1 MKSKIKNHV
10 NLVNHVKINVMTDEK
25 TTRTFLAIDLP
36 EKIITQLID
45 IQDGLKASV
54 KGIRWTRPEGIH
66 LTLKFFGN
74 ISENDIVNI
83 SGVVEKKTKDAR
95 PVTLNVK
102 RVGAFPNFKRPRV
115 MWIGISGEV
124 EQLFF
129 LQEEI
134 DTGLETIGFQK
145 ETRAFRPHLTL
156 GRIKSPREVEGLAKI
171 IEGGEG
177 YTAGSFIA
185 EGLTLFKSDLT
196 PKGAIYTKLAYFPFE
211 G

>member
-156 GRIKSPREVEGLAKI
+156 GRIKSPREMEGLAKI

>member
-196 PKGAIYTKLAYFPFE
+196 PKGAIYTKLAYFPVE